1 MDNCRNKPKLNV
13 VQQVEHLKSKGVK
26 FGIVNEKC
34 AYDFL
39 TKNNYFFKLTSYRTN
54 YEKNSEEKYKDLEF
68 AYLVDLSTI
77 DMHLRRFAL
86 RVTLD
91 IEHMLKTK
99 LLADFNSSTS
109 DGYDIVHDFLKDSK
123 GEKTREYL
131 MRQCIDAKSGK
142 NYSPNSPI
150 LLKYDLNLA
159 IWNFVEVIQFG
170 HLITFCNYFYDKF
183 PNSLYKKVKNDLF
196 SIKCLRNA
204 SAHNNCILLLKAM
217 NNDKPQYN
225 TSQFIMQNF
234 TTIFEDESFKP
245 IVKSFLKNHTI
256 HDFITSLIVFDT
268 LCTSI
273 HLKHHYFRELQ
284 EFFDGRL
291 LKHKDYYQNNEL
303 LKNAYKC
310 VYSVVNYFQKKY
322 PVVI

>member
-1 MDNCRNKPKLNV
+1 MDSNKPKLNV
-13 VQQVEHLKSKGVK
+13 VQQVEHLKNKGVK
-26 FGIVNEKC
+26 FNIMNEKC

-39 TKNNYFFKLTSYRTN
+39 TRNNYFFKLTSYRVN
-54 YEKNSEEKYKDLEF
+54 YEKDSEEKYKDLEF
-68 AYLVDLSTI
+68 VYLVDLSTI

-99 LLADFNSSTS
+99 LLADFNLSTS
-109 DGYDIVHDFLKDSK
+109 DGYDIVHDFLKDDK
-123 GEKTREYL
+123 HKTIKKHL
-131 MRQCIDAKSGK
+131 IDQYNKK

-159 IWNFVEVIQFG
+159 VWNFVEVIQFG
-170 HLITFCNYFYDKF
+170 HLMAFCSYFYDRF
-183 PNSLYKKVKNDLF
+183 PNKLYSKVKNDLF

-204 SAHNNCILLLKAM
+204 SAHNNCILLLKAI

-234 TTIFEDESFKP
+234 TAIFKDESFKP
-245 IVKSFLKNHTI
+245 TVKSFLKNHTI
-256 HDFITSLIVFDT
+256 HDFITSLIVFDK

-310 VYSVVNYFQKKY
+310 VYSVVDYFQKQY
-322 PVVI
+322 PAII